1 MLEPVSDGAFGRKKP
16 TRRRARAQNFR
27 FQFFSSLNLDLAIRS
42 KVRKYAASCFLLFF
56 AFEFLNNSHPVF
68 DTLSLSRADDVV
80 DVKRLFNQSFTISR
94 APARASDFQL
104 ANLRS
109 HRTNQLVLATSKM
122 EHFDASKSRRR
133 AGISAGD
140 HRIELQ
146 NRNKNSDSNVN
157 IHGKSFLFGFCFPS
171 RGGRR
176 WSKVYFQ
183 TSSSFIKLI
192 SVDLQIKLTTSLF
205 PNHYKILDVLYLA
218 IIASRPPSL
227 RLN

>member
-1 MLEPVSDGAFGRKKP
+1 MARLGEKSRREGAREHKTFGS
-16 TRRRARAQNFR
+16 NF
-27 FQFFSSLNLDLAIRS
+27 
-42 KVRKYAASCFLLFF
+42 FLLSISISPFGPRSENMLRA
-56 AFEFLNNSHPVF
+56 AFYYFSPSNFLIIHTPFLTLS
-68 DTLSLSRADDVV
+68 LSLSRADDVV

-176 WSKVYFQ
+176 WSKVFFQ
-183 TSSSFIKLI
+183 TSSSFIKII

>member
-1 MLEPVSDGAFGRKKP
+1 MLRAAFYYFLP
-16 TRRRARAQNFR
+16 TNF
-27 FQFFSSLNLDLAIRS
+27 LIIHTP
-42 KVRKYAASCFLLFF
+42 FLTLF
-56 AFEFLNNSHPVF
+56 
-68 DTLSLSRADDVV
+68 LSLSLEFRAADDVV
-80 DVKRLFNQSFTISR
+80 DFKRLFNQSFTISR

-176 WSKVYFQ
+176 
-183 TSSSFIKLI
+183 
-192 SVDLQIKLTTSLF
+192 
-205 PNHYKILDVLYLA
+205 
-218 IIASRPPSL
+218 
-227 RLN
+227 

>member
-1 MLEPVSDGAFGRKKP
+1 MVNIKIAIIYAGASKWWRAVEKP
-16 TRRRARAQNFR
+16 TRRRALAQNFR

-56 AFEFLNNSHPVF
+56 AYEFLNNSHPVF
-68 DTLSLSRADDVV
+68 DTFSLSLSRAADDVA

-133 AGISAGD
+133 AGISAGY

-176 WSKVYFQ
+176 WSKVYSQ
-183 TSSSFIKLI
+183 TSSSFI
-192 SVDLQIKLTTSLF
+192 
-205 PNHYKILDVLYLA
+205 
-218 IIASRPPSL
+218 
-227 RLN
+227 